1 MTFRF
6 IKSPEKKE
14 IVKELEKYY
23 GISELPYL
31 LMETGKEKIRV
42 FSGSFSKEEIVQLN
56 QITKIEVVGL
66 YFISQK
72 DSEPRL
78 SFDAVSLSRKKI
90 TKNIFEMNEEQF
102 NLWIR
107 GHDLDVKTQ
116 RGVVVVKYKD
126 DLICVGKSNGEKI
139 FNYVPK
145 ERKLKTQLP
154 KR

>member
-78 SFDAVSLSRKKI
+78 SFDAVSLARKKI

-107 GHDLDVKTQ
+107 GHDL
-116 RGVVVVKYKD
+116 
-126 DLICVGKSNGEKI
+126 
-139 FNYVPK
+139 
-145 ERKLKTQLP
+145 
-154 KR
+154 